1 MNLQPIRYY
10 LQAEVQSSALDF
22 SDARKGKIIHF
33 FFQEGENYALI
44 VDDKGEV
51 RETLAGFVKI
61 IGDDTKRTL
70 AQAAEN
76 IKNLKEHYVPQSLH
90 LQFEKDVDKIKEL

>member
-10 LQAEVQSSALDF
+10 LPNEVDKSTLDF

-33 FFQEGENYALI
+33 FYEEGENFALI

-51 RETLAGFVKI
+51 TLTMAAFVKI

-76 IKNLKEHYVPQSLH
+76 IKNLKEYYVPQSLH
-90 LQFEKDVDKIKEL
+90 LQFEKDVDKIKDL

>member
-10 LQAEVQSSALDF
+10 LQTEVDKSNLDF
-22 SDARKGKIIHF
+22 SDARKGKLVHF
-33 FFQEGENYALI
+33 FYEGGENYALI
-44 VDDKGEV
+44 VDDQGIV
-51 RETLAGFVKI
+51 RETLAGFIKV

-76 IKNLKEHYVPQSLH
+76 IKNLKEYYVPQSLH

>member
-10 LQAEVQSSALDF
+10 LQTEVDKSNLDF
-22 SDARKGKIIHF
+22 SDARKGKLF
-33 FFQEGENYALI
+33 YCFNEGGENYALI
-44 VDDKGEV
+44 VDDQGIV
-51 RETLAGFVKI
+51 RETLAGFIKV

-76 IKNLKEHYVPQSLH
+76 IKNLKEYYVPQSLH
-90 LQFEKDVDKIKEL
+90 LQFEKDVDKIKDL